1 MADVNLVL
9 RQLLR
14 QTYTCRPH
22 RRRALI
28 YCGALLLFM
37 VSIHQIGERVAKQS
51 LDRSRHMVLD
61 MLKNT
66 EDCKSF
72 HSRKCTPMPVDLVY
86 TWVNGTDETLLRNLL
101 VAKKQ
106 LADKERAMRKKPRC
120 PLSNCISA
128 PMLALDPAVP
138 ASFNASDLSSIS
150 PYFSSAKALLKLN
163 KPLKTSDTVSVVIFH
178 SQTDAE
184 KALTKT
190 PKENKTFSITKCYLT
205 TDKDAPRVIQ
215 MQTVAYLS
223 GFTGSFKTS
232 EMLRAKL
239 PSAITNKITAFELYK
254 KARVALLHFGHSQ
267 DLTNLLQEAKQAK
280 ESTKKMTLNG
290 KELVISPVYLFWDL
304 SAIIKVVQMQPVPT
318 EKATRDVLTANRF
331 EDNDALRHSL
341 RSVEKFAPWVRH
353 IFVVTNGQI
362 PFWLD
367 LSNPRVSVVTHK
379 EIFQNQSHLPTF
391 SSGAIESHL
400 HRIRGISQKFIYLND
415 DIMLGKDIWLDDFYT
430 PSKGQKVYVTWPIR
444 PCAQR
449 CPGTLIKNQRS
460 NPQCNN
466 AACDWDGGNC
476 KSRKQRSGR
485 SVGRWWGSTTTG
497 AEFPQAS
504 KSEAASQNQALSPKP
519 PILFLNKNEDKIV
532 PKVKVSGVA
541 AAPLWRMLQQLVSS
555 HKGFQPLEKIKYFQ
569 DLLEEDKHL
578 RKALLFD
585 TNGAVIGRK
594 LQSTF
599 SESLRFVNRLYN
611 RKFGIMTRKAP
622 AHTPHMF
629 DKFIMQEL
637 QDTFPKEFEKT
648 SSHYLRQSNDMQ
660 ISFSYYYF
668 LMSVKHKVN
677 ISEVFDMADK
687 DHSGILSDSEIQDLS
702 RRIQKQTIK
711 PLDFEVLKKQLIT
724 CCKTLSSEV
733 TGITQMKPSQPPIT
747 KDLVLN
753 CKPVT
758 DHICIASTNRKYKY
772 QVMGQQDIHYKFLTN
787 NASNASQQF
796 KDVLTHPRKFIC
808 INDGL
813 DHTESTSK
821 EVKAKLAKFYQAMFP
836 QPSTF
841 ELPKSKSNR
850 ILYRDELWEWQ
861 AYQEK
866 LRFYSYCAIGA
877 LVILILKLLF
887 GKTTHLKGR
896 LLHRHKEAK
905 V

>member
-569 DLLEEDKHL
+569 DLLE
-578 RKALLFD
+578 
-585 TNGAVIGRK
+585 
-594 LQSTF
+594 
-599 SESLRFVNRLYN
+599 
-611 RKFGIMTRKAP
+611 
-622 AHTPHMF
+622 
-629 DKFIMQEL
+629 
-637 QDTFPKEFEKT
+637 
-648 SSHYLRQSNDMQ
+648 
-660 ISFSYYYF
+660 
-668 LMSVKHKVN
+668 
-677 ISEVFDMADK
+677 
-687 DHSGILSDSEIQDLS
+687 
-702 RRIQKQTIK
+702 
-711 PLDFEVLKKQLIT
+711 DFEVLKKQLIT

>member
-569 DLLEEDKHL
+569 DLLE
-578 RKALLFD
+578 
-585 TNGAVIGRK
+585 
-594 LQSTF
+594 
-599 SESLRFVNRLYN
+599 
-611 RKFGIMTRKAP
+611 
-622 AHTPHMF
+622 
-629 DKFIMQEL
+629 
-637 QDTFPKEFEKT
+637 
-648 SSHYLRQSNDMQ
+648 
-660 ISFSYYYF
+660 
-668 LMSVKHKVN
+668 
-677 ISEVFDMADK
+677 
-687 DHSGILSDSEIQDLS
+687 
-702 RRIQKQTIK
+702 
-711 PLDFEVLKKQLIT
+711 DFEVLKKQLIT

-733 TGITQMKPSQPPIT
+733 TGITQMKPSQVINHNQSMVNCVHLHVEPPIT